1 MFENKVVLITGGSRG
16 IGAAL
21 VDVFAEHGATV
32 VFTYQTSSAL
42 ANTIEQKWAGKSK
55 VKAYQADAS
64 LLAESEKVVEQIL
77 KDFGTIDIL
86 VNNAG
91 VTKDNLL
98 LRMSEQQW
106 DDVINTNLKSVFNYS
121 KSVLKPMVKAKSG
134 CIINITSYVGISGN
148 AGQINYA
155 ASKAGIIG
163 FTKSLAKEM
172 GVRNI
177 RCNAVAPGFIETEMT
192 ENISNEVKEKY
203 LSEIPLKRF
212 GSAKEVA
219 DLVLFLSSEKAAYIN
234 GQVISICGGIN

>member
-1 MFENKVVLITGGSRG
+1 MFEDKVVLITGGSRG

-32 VFTYQTSSAL
+32 VFTYQSSTEL
-42 ANTIEQKWAGKSK
+42 ANTIEQKWEGKAT
-55 VKAYQADAS
+55 VKAYKADAS
-64 LLAESEKVVEQIL
+64 LLVESEKVVEQVL

-86 VNNAG
+86 INNAG
-91 VTKDNLL
+91 ITKDNLL

-121 KSVLKPMVKAKSG
+121 KSVLKPMVKARGG

-192 ENISNEVKEKY
+192 ENISSEVKEKY

-212 GSAKEVA
+212 GSAREVA

>member
-1 MFENKVVLITGGSRG
+1 MFEDKVVLITGGSRG

-21 VDVFAEHGATV
+21 VDVFAEHGAIV
-32 VFTYQTSSAL
+32 AFTYQSSTAL
-42 ANTIEQKWAGKSK
+42 ANAIEQKWVGKATI
-55 VKAYQADAS
+55 KAYQADAS
-64 LLAESEKVVEQIL
+64 LLAESEKVVEQVL

-86 VNNAG
+86 INNAG
-91 VTKDNLL
+91 ITKDNLL

-121 KSVLKPMVKAKSG
+121 KSVLKPMVKARSG

-148 AGQINYA
+148 VGQINYA

-192 ENISNEVKEKY
+192 ENISTEVKEKY

>member
-21 VDVFAEHGATV
+21 VDIFAEHGATV
-32 VFTYQTSSAL
+32 AFTYQSSTVL
-42 ANTIEQKWAGKSK
+42 ANSIEQKWTEKAK

-64 LLAESEKVVEQIL
+64 LLAESEKVVEQVL
-77 KDFGTIDIL
+77 NDFESIDIL

-91 VTKDNLL
+91 ITKDNLL

-106 DDVINTNLKSVFNYS
+106 DEVINTNLKSVFNYS
-121 KSVLKPMVKAKSG
+121 KSVLKTMVKARSG

-177 RCNAVAPGFIETEMT
+177 RCNAVAPGFIQTEMT
-192 ENISNEVKEKY
+192 ENISSEVKEKY

-212 GSAKEVA
+212 GTAKEVA
-219 DLVLFLSSEKAAYIN
+219 DLVLFLSSENAAYIN